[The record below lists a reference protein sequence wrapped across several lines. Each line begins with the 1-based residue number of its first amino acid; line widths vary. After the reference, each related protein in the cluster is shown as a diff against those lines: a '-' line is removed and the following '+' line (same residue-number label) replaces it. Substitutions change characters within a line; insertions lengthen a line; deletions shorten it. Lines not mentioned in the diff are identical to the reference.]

1 MKITNTHIEGLKVIK
16 LENFEDER
24 GSFKET
30 WNEKKIKFI
39 KTKFVQDNESLSKK
53 NVVRGLH
60 FQNPPYEQG
69 KLVRVTYGSVIDIA
83 VDLRKK
89 SKTYGKYFSI
99 ELNDKNN
106 YLFWIPPGFAHG
118 FVCLK
123 DNTIFNYKC
132 TNYYNKDSEKCI
144 IWNDP
149 DININWNVKKP
160 IISSKDLQGIRL
172 KDFKSKF

>member
-1 MKITNTHIEGLKVIK
+1 MKIINTPIEDLKVIE

-30 WNEKKIKFI
+30 WNEKKINFI

-53 NVVRGLH
+53 NVIRGLH

-69 KLVRVTYGSVIDIA
+69 KLVRVTYGSVIDVA
-83 VDLRKK
+83 VDLRKN
-89 SKTYGKYFSI
+89 SKTYGKHFSI

-118 FVCLK
+118 FLCLQ
-123 DNTIFNYKC
+123 DNTVFNYKC
-132 TNYYNKDSEKCI
+132 TNYYNKNAEECL

-149 DININWNVKKP
+149 DINIKWDTIEP
-160 IISSKDLQGIRL
+160 IVSSKDLQGIRL
-172 KDFKSKF
+172 KDFKSRF